1 MNLIPSNRV
10 KKLHFVG
17 IGGAGMSGIAEVLH
31 ENGFVVTGSDSGD
44 GPAIEYLKDLGL
56 VIYSK
61 HEAKNVEGADLLVYS
76 SAVTMDNPE
85 IVEAKARRIPVI
97 RRAEMLGELMR
108 LKYTLAVS
116 GTHGKTTTTSM
127 LGAIWEAAG
136 EDPTVIV
143 GGVVKG
149 KGSGAKV
156 GRGRYLIAESDEF
169 DRSFL
174 SMMPSSAIITNIDR
188 EHLDTYGTLD
198 AVKDAFVAFANKV
211 PFYGQVVVCI
221 DNPNIQSVL
230 SRFTKPVVT
239 YGFSRQAMYRAD
251 NLQVHGGV
259 SRFDVFR
266 NGEKLGN
273 FSLRIPGK
281 HNVLNATATV
291 ALSHEEN
298 IPVDVVRKALSE
310 FTGVKRR
317 FELVGEANEVLV
329 YDDYAH
335 HPTEAFATL
344 QGARDSFP
352 DRRIVVV
359 FQPHLYTRTRDQ
371 YEAFAEVFAN
381 CDELLVCEIYKARE
395 QPIPGISGKLIS
407 DSAISRGHQNA
418 RFVGSKEDAVEILK
432 KDTKPG
438 DLVLFMG
445 AGDIWKAERP
455 FLEALKT
462 NG

>member
-1 MNLIPSNRV
+1 M
-10 KKLHFVG
+10 G
-17 IGGAGMSGIAEVLH
+17 IGGAGMSGIAEVLF
-31 ENGFVVTGSDSGD
+31 ENGFVVTGSDTGD
-44 GPAIEYLKDLGL
+44 GPSIEYLKELG
-56 VIYSK
+56 IPIFPS
-61 HEAKNVEGADLLVYS
+61 HEAKNVENADLLVYS
-76 SAVTMDNPE
+76 SAVQMDNPE
-85 IVEAKARRIPVI
+85 IVEAKSRRIPVI

-127 LGAIWEAAG
+127 LGSIWEAAG

-198 AVKDAFVAFANKV
+198 AIKDAFVAFANKV

-230 SRFTKPVVT
+230 TRFTKPVVT
-239 YGFSRQAMYRAD
+239 YGFSRQAMYRAG
-251 NLQVHGGV
+251 NVRVEQGV
-259 SRFDVFR
+259 SHFDVLK
-266 NGEKLGN
+266 NNQLLGE
-273 FSLRIPGK
+273 FSIRIPGK
-281 HNVLNATATV
+281 HNVLNATATI

-298 IPVDVVRKALSE
+298 IPLEIVRRALSE

-317 FELVGEANEVLV
+317 FEWIGEAAGVMV

-335 HPTEAFATL
+335 HPTETAATL
-344 QGARDSFP
+344 QGARDTFP
-352 DRRIVVV
+352 DKRIVVV

-371 YEAFAEVFAN
+371 YETFAEVFAN
-381 CDELLVCEIYKARE
+381 CDELLTLEIYKARE
-395 QPIPGISGKLIS
+395 KPIPGISGKLIV
-407 DSAISRGHQNA
+407 DSAIARGHQNA
-418 RFVGSKEDAVEILK
+418 KFVETKENALAVLAQ
-432 KDTKPG
+432 DVRPG

-445 AGDIWKAERP
+445 AGDIWKMERP
-455 FLEALKT
+455 FLEALKK
-462 NG
+462 

>member
-1 MNLIPSNRV
+1 MNLIPSSRV
-10 KKLHFVG
+10 KRLHFVG
-17 IGGAGMSGIAEVLH
+17 IGGAGMSGIAEVLF
-31 ENGFVVTGSDSGD
+31 ENGFVVTGSDTGD
-44 GPAIEYLKDLGL
+44 GPSIEYLKELG
-56 VIYSK
+56 IPIFPS
-61 HEAKNVEGADLLVYS
+61 HEAKNVENADLLVYS
-76 SAVTMDNPE
+76 SAVQMDNPE
-85 IVEAKARRIPVI
+85 IVEAKSRRIPVI

-127 LGAIWEAAG
+127 LGSIWEAAG

-156 GRGRYLIAESDEF
+156 GRGRYLISESDEF

-198 AVKDAFVAFANKV
+198 AIKDAFVAFANKV

-230 SRFTKPVVT
+230 TRFTKPVVT
-239 YGFSRQAMYRAD
+239 YGFSRQAMYRAE
-251 NLQVHGGV
+251 NVRVEQGV
-259 SRFDVFR
+259 SHFDVLK
-266 NGEKLGN
+266 NNQLLGE
-273 FSLRIPGK
+273 FSIRIPGK
-281 HNVLNATATV
+281 HNVLNATATI

-298 IPVDVVRKALSE
+298 IPLEIVRRALSE

-317 FELVGEANEVLV
+317 FEWIGEAAGVMV

-335 HPTEAFATL
+335 HPTETAATL
-344 QGARDSFP
+344 QGARDTFP
-352 DRRIVVV
+352 DKRIVVV

-371 YEAFAEVFAN
+371 YETFAEVFAN
-381 CDELLVCEIYKARE
+381 CDELLTLEIYKARE
-395 QPIPGISGKLIS
+395 KPIPGISGKLIV
-407 DSAISRGHQNA
+407 DSAIARGHQNA
-418 RFVGSKEDAVEILK
+418 KFVETKENALAVLTQ
-432 KDTKPG
+432 DVRPG

-445 AGDIWKAERP
+445 AGDIWKMERP
-455 FLEALKT
+455 FLEALKK
-462 NG
+462 

>member
-1 MNLIPSNRV
+1 MNLIPSSRV
-10 KKLHFVG
+10 KRLHFVG
-17 IGGAGMSGIAEVLH
+17 IGGAGMSGIAEVLF
-31 ENGFVVTGSDSGD
+31 ENGFVVTGSDTGD
-44 GPAIEYLKDLGL
+44 GPSIEYLKELG
-56 VIYSK
+56 IPIFPS
-61 HEAKNVEGADLLVYS
+61 HEAKNVENADLLVYS
-76 SAVTMDNPE
+76 SAVQMDNPE
-85 IVEAKARRIPVI
+85 IVEAKSRRIPVI

-127 LGAIWEAAG
+127 LGSIWEAAG

-198 AVKDAFVAFANKV
+198 AIKDAFVAFANKV

-230 SRFTKPVVT
+230 TRFTKPVVT
-239 YGFSRQAMYRAD
+239 YGFSRQAMYRAE
-251 NLQVHGGV
+251 NVRVEQGV
-259 SRFDVFR
+259 SHFDVLK
-266 NGEKLGN
+266 NNQLLGE
-273 FSLRIPGK
+273 FSIRIPGK
-281 HNVLNATATV
+281 HNVLNATATI

-298 IPVDVVRKALSE
+298 IPLEIVRRALSE

-317 FELVGEANEVLV
+317 FEWIGEAAGVMV

-335 HPTEAFATL
+335 HPTETAATL
-344 QGARDSFP
+344 QGARDTFP
-352 DRRIVVV
+352 DKRIVVV

-371 YEAFAEVFAN
+371 YETFAEVFAN
-381 CDELLVCEIYKARE
+381 CDELLTLEIYKARE
-395 QPIPGISGKLIS
+395 KPIPGISGKLIV
-407 DSAISRGHQNA
+407 DSAIARGHQNA
-418 RFVGSKEDAVEILK
+418 KFVETKENALAVLTQ
-432 KDTKPG
+432 DVRPG

-445 AGDIWKAERP
+445 AGDIWKMDRP
-455 FLEALKT
+455 FLEALKK
-462 NG
+462 

>member
-1 MNLIPSNRV
+1 M
-10 KKLHFVG
+10 G
-17 IGGAGMSGIAEVLH
+17 IGGAGMSGIAEVLF
-31 ENGFVVTGSDSGD
+31 ENGFVVTGSDTGD
-44 GPAIEYLKDLGL
+44 GPSIEYLKELG
-56 VIYSK
+56 IPIFPS
-61 HEAKNVEGADLLVYS
+61 HEVKNVENADLLVYS
-76 SAVTMDNPE
+76 SAVQMDNPE
-85 IVEAKARRIPVI
+85 IVEAKSRRIPVI

-127 LGAIWEAAG
+127 LGSIWEAAG

-198 AVKDAFVAFANKV
+198 AIKDAFVAFANKV

-230 SRFTKPVVT
+230 TRFTKPVVT
-239 YGFSRQAMYRAD
+239 YGFSRQAMYRAE
-251 NLQVHGGV
+251 NVRVEQGV
-259 SRFDVFR
+259 SHFDVLK
-266 NGEKLGN
+266 NNQLLGE
-273 FSLRIPGK
+273 FSIRIPGK
-281 HNVLNATATV
+281 HNVLNATATI

-298 IPVDVVRKALSE
+298 IPLEIVRRALSE

-317 FELVGEANEVLV
+317 FEWIGEAAGVMV

-335 HPTEAFATL
+335 HPTETAATL
-344 QGARDSFP
+344 QGARDTFP
-352 DRRIVVV
+352 DKRIVVV

-371 YEAFAEVFAN
+371 YETFAEVFAN
-381 CDELLVCEIYKARE
+381 CDELLTLEIYKARE
-395 QPIPGISGKLIS
+395 KPIPGISGKLIV
-407 DSAISRGHQNA
+407 DSAIARGHQNA
-418 RFVGSKEDAVEILK
+418 KFVETKENALAVLTQ
-432 KDTKPG
+432 DVRPG

-445 AGDIWKAERP
+445 AGDIWKMERP
-455 FLEALKT
+455 FLEALKK
-462 NG
+462 

>member
-1 MNLIPSNRV
+1 
-10 KKLHFVG
+10 
-17 IGGAGMSGIAEVLH
+17 
-31 ENGFVVTGSDSGD
+31 
-44 GPAIEYLKDLGL
+44 
-56 VIYSK
+56 
-61 HEAKNVEGADLLVYS
+61 
-76 SAVTMDNPE
+76 
-85 IVEAKARRIPVI
+85 
-97 RRAEMLGELMR
+97 
-108 LKYTLAVS
+108 
-116 GTHGKTTTTSM
+116 
-127 LGAIWEAAG
+127 
-136 EDPTVIV
+136 
-143 GGVVKG
+143 
-149 KGSGAKV
+149 
-156 GRGRYLIAESDEF
+156 
-169 DRSFL
+169 
-174 SMMPSSAIITNIDR
+174 MMPSSAIITNIDR

-251 NLQVHGGV
+251 NLQVRDGI

-281 HNVLNATATV
+281 HNVLNATATI

-298 IPVDVVRKALSE
+298 IPTEIVCKALSE

-317 FELVGEANEVLV
+317 FEFVGEANGVLV

-335 HPTEAFATL
+335 HPTETFATL
-344 QGARDSFP
+344 QGARDTFP

-407 DSAISRGHQNA
+407 DTAISRGHQNA
-418 RFVGSKEDAVEILK
+418 RFAGTKEEAVEILK
-432 KDTKPG
+432 KDVKPG

-455 FLEALKT
+455 FLEALKA

>member
-10 KKLHFVG
+10 KRLHFVG

-31 ENGFVVTGSDSGD
+31 ENGFVVTGSDTGD
-44 GPAIEYLKDLGL
+44 GPAIQYLKDLGL
-56 VIYSK
+56 EIFPT
-61 HEAKNVEGADLLVYS
+61 HDAKNVENADLLVYS
-76 SAVTMDNPE
+76 SAVKMDNPE

-198 AVKDAFVAFANKV
+198 AIKDAFVAFANKV

-230 SRFTKPVVT
+230 MRFTKPVVT

-251 NLQVHGGV
+251 NVRSENGI
-259 SRFDVFR
+259 SYFEVFK
-266 NGEKLGN
+266 NNESIGE

-281 HNVLNATATV
+281 HNVLNATATI
-291 ALSHEEN
+291 ALSNEEH
-298 IPVDVVRKALSE
+298 IPLDVVRKALGQ

-317 FELVGEANEVLV
+317 FELVGEENGVMV

-335 HPTEAFATL
+335 HPTETAATL
-344 QGARDSFP
+344 QGARDTFP
-352 DRRIVVV
+352 EKRVIVV

-381 CDELLVCEIYKARE
+381 CDELLVLEIYKARE

-407 DSAISRGHQNA
+407 DTAVARGHQNA
-418 RFVGSKEDAVEILK
+418 RFVGTKEEALEVLK
-432 KDTKPG
+432 KDAKPG

-445 AGDIWKAERP
+445 AGDVWKAERP
-455 FLEALKT
+455 FLEALKK
-462 NG
+462 

>member
-1 MNLIPSNRV
+1 MNLIPSSRV
-10 KKLHFVG
+10 KRLHFVG
-17 IGGAGMSGIAEVLH
+17 IGGAGMSGIAEVLF
-31 ENGFVVTGSDSGD
+31 ENGFVVTGSDTGD
-44 GPAIEYLKDLGL
+44 GPSIEYLKELG
-56 VIYSK
+56 IPIFPS
-61 HEAKNVEGADLLVYS
+61 HEAKNVENADLLVYS
-76 SAVTMDNPE
+76 SAVQMDNPE
-85 IVEAKARRIPVI
+85 IVEAKSRRIPVI

-127 LGAIWEAAG
+127 LGSIWEAAG

-198 AVKDAFVAFANKV
+198 AIKDAFVAFANKV

-230 SRFTKPVVT
+230 TRFTKPVVT
-239 YGFSRQAMYRAD
+239 YGFSRQAMYRAE
-251 NLQVHGGV
+251 NVRVEQGV
-259 SRFDVFR
+259 SHFDVLK
-266 NGEKLGN
+266 NNQLLGE
-273 FSLRIPGK
+273 FSIRIPGK
-281 HNVLNATATV
+281 HNVLNATATI

-298 IPVDVVRKALSE
+298 IPQEIVRRALSE

-317 FELVGEANEVLV
+317 FEWIGEAAGVMV

-335 HPTEAFATL
+335 HPTETAATL
-344 QGARDSFP
+344 QGARDTFP
-352 DRRIVVV
+352 DKRIVVV

-371 YEAFAEVFAN
+371 YETFAEVFAN
-381 CDELLVCEIYKARE
+381 CDELLTLEIYKARE
-395 QPIPGISGKLIS
+395 KPIPGISGKLIV
-407 DSAISRGHQNA
+407 DSAIARGHQNA
-418 RFVGSKEDAVEILK
+418 KFVETKENALAVLTQ
-432 KDTKPG
+432 DVRPG

-445 AGDIWKAERP
+445 AGDIWKMERP
-455 FLEALKT
+455 FLEALKK
-462 NG
+462 

>member
-1 MNLIPSNRV
+1 M
-10 KKLHFVG
+10 G
-17 IGGAGMSGIAEVLH
+17 IGGAGMSGIAEVLF
-31 ENGFVVTGSDSGD
+31 ENGFVVTGSDTGD
-44 GPAIEYLKDLGL
+44 GPSIEYLKELG
-56 VIYSK
+56 IPIFPS
-61 HEAKNVEGADLLVYS
+61 HEAKNVENADLLVYS
-76 SAVTMDNPE
+76 SAVQMDNPE
-85 IVEAKARRIPVI
+85 IVEAKSRRIPVI

-127 LGAIWEAAG
+127 LGSIWEAAG

-198 AVKDAFVAFANKV
+198 AIKDAFVAFANKV

-230 SRFTKPVVT
+230 TRFTKPVVT
-239 YGFSRQAMYRAD
+239 YGFSRQAMYRAE
-251 NLQVHGGV
+251 NVRVEQGV
-259 SRFDVFR
+259 SHFDVLK
-266 NGEKLGN
+266 NNQLLGE
-273 FSLRIPGK
+273 FSIRIPGK
-281 HNVLNATATV
+281 HNVLNATATI

-298 IPVDVVRKALSE
+298 IPLEIVRRALSE

-317 FELVGEANEVLV
+317 FEWIGEAAGVMV

-335 HPTEAFATL
+335 HPTETAATL
-344 QGARDSFP
+344 QGARDTFP
-352 DRRIVVV
+352 DKRIVVV

-371 YEAFAEVFAN
+371 YETFAEVFAN
-381 CDELLVCEIYKARE
+381 CDELLTLEIYKARE
-395 QPIPGISGKLIS
+395 KPIPGISGKLIV
-407 DSAISRGHQNA
+407 DSAIARGHQNA
-418 RFVGSKEDAVEILK
+418 KFVETKENAIAVLTQ
-432 KDTKPG
+432 DVRPG

-445 AGDIWKAERP
+445 AGDIWKMERP
-455 FLEALKT
+455 FLEALKK
-462 NG
+462 

>member
-1 MNLIPSNRV
+1 MNLIPSSRV
-10 KKLHFVG
+10 KRLHFVG
-17 IGGAGMSGIAEVLH
+17 IGGTGMSGIAEVLF
-31 ENGFVVTGSDSGD
+31 ENGFVVTGSDTGD
-44 GPAIEYLKDLGL
+44 GPSIEYLKELG
-56 VIYSK
+56 IPIFPS
-61 HEAKNVEGADLLVYS
+61 HEAKNVENADLLVYS
-76 SAVTMDNPE
+76 SAVQMDNPE
-85 IVEAKARRIPVI
+85 IVEAKSRRIPVI

-127 LGAIWEAAG
+127 LGSIWEAAG

-198 AVKDAFVAFANKV
+198 AIKDAFVAFANKV

-230 SRFTKPVVT
+230 TRFTKPVVT
-239 YGFSRQAMYRAD
+239 YGFSRQAMYRAE
-251 NLQVHGGV
+251 NVRVEQGV
-259 SRFDVFR
+259 SHFDVLK
-266 NGEKLGN
+266 NNQLLGE
-273 FSLRIPGK
+273 FSIRIPGK
-281 HNVLNATATV
+281 HNVLNATATI

-298 IPVDVVRKALSE
+298 IPLEIVRRALSE

-317 FELVGEANEVLV
+317 FEWIGEAAGVMV

-335 HPTEAFATL
+335 HPTETAATL
-344 QGARDSFP
+344 QGARDTFP
-352 DRRIVVV
+352 DKRIVVV

-371 YEAFAEVFAN
+371 YETFAEVFAN
-381 CDELLVCEIYKARE
+381 CDELLTLEIYKARE
-395 QPIPGISGKLIS
+395 KPIPGISGKLIV
-407 DSAISRGHQNA
+407 DSAIARGHQNA
-418 RFVGSKEDAVEILK
+418 KFVETKENALAVLTQ
-432 KDTKPG
+432 DVRPG

-445 AGDIWKAERP
+445 AGDIWKMERP
-455 FLEALKT
+455 FLEALKK
-462 NG
+462 

>member
-1 MNLIPSNRV
+1 MNLIPSSRV
-10 KKLHFVG
+10 KRLHFVG
-17 IGGAGMSGIAEVLH
+17 IGGAGMSGIAEVLF
-31 ENGFVVTGSDSGD
+31 ENGFVVTGSDTGD
-44 GPAIEYLKDLGL
+44 GPSIEYLKELG
-56 VIYSK
+56 IPIFPS
-61 HEAKNVEGADLLVYS
+61 HEAKNVENADLLVYS
-76 SAVTMDNPE
+76 SAVQMDNPE
-85 IVEAKARRIPVI
+85 IVEAKSRRIPVI

-127 LGAIWEAAG
+127 LGSIWEAAG

-198 AVKDAFVAFANKV
+198 AIKDAFVAFANKV

-230 SRFTKPVVT
+230 TRFTKPVVT
-239 YGFSRQAMYRAD
+239 YGFSRQAMYRAE
-251 NLQVHGGV
+251 NVRVEQGV
-259 SRFDVFR
+259 SHFDVLK
-266 NGEKLGN
+266 NNQLLGE
-273 FSLRIPGK
+273 FSIRIPGK
-281 HNVLNATATV
+281 HNVLNATATI

-298 IPVDVVRKALSE
+298 IPLEIVRRALSE

-317 FELVGEANEVLV
+317 FEWIGEAAGVMV

-335 HPTEAFATL
+335 HPTETAATL
-344 QGARDSFP
+344 QDARDTFP
-352 DRRIVVV
+352 DKRIVVV

-371 YEAFAEVFAN
+371 YETFAEVFAN
-381 CDELLVCEIYKARE
+381 CDELLTLEIYKARE
-395 QPIPGISGKLIS
+395 KPIPGISGKLIV
-407 DSAISRGHQNA
+407 DSAIARGHQNA
-418 RFVGSKEDAVEILK
+418 KFVETKENALAVLTQ
-432 KDTKPG
+432 DVRPG

-445 AGDIWKAERP
+445 AGDIWKMERP
-455 FLEALKT
+455 FLEALKK
-462 NG
+462 

>member
-1 MNLIPSNRV
+1 MSLIPSNRV

-31 ENGFVVTGSDSGD
+31 ENGFIVSGSDMGE
-44 GPAIEYLKDLGL
+44 GPVIDYLKDLGL
-56 VIYSK
+56 NIYSK

-76 SAVTMDNPE
+76 SAVKMDNPE

-108 LKYTLAVS
+108 LKYTLAVC

-198 AVKDAFVAFANKV
+198 AIKDAFVAFANKV
-211 PFYGQVVVCI
+211 PFYGQVVVCL
-221 DNPNIQSVL
+221 DDPNIQSVL
-230 SRFTKPVVT
+230 TRFTKPVVT
-239 YGFSRQAMYRAD
+239 YGFSRQAMYRAE
-251 NLQVHGGV
+251 NVQHEGGT
-259 SRFDVFR
+259 SHFEVFK
-266 NGEKLGN
+266 NKESLGE
-273 FSLRIPGK
+273 FTLRIPGK
-281 HNVLNATATV
+281 HNVLNATAAI
-291 ALSHEEN
+291 ALSNEES
-298 IPVDVVRKALSE
+298 ISLDVVRKALAE

-317 FELVGEANEVLV
+317 FELIGTQKDILV

-335 HPTEAFATL
+335 HPTEVAATL
-344 QGARDSFP
+344 QGARDTFP
-352 DRRIVVV
+352 DRRVVVV

-371 YEAFAEVFAN
+371 YEAFASVFAN
-381 CDELLVCEIYKARE
+381 CDELLVCEIYKSRE

-407 DSAISRGHQNA
+407 DTAIARGHLNA
-418 RFVGSKEDAVEILK
+418 QFVGTKENALEVLK
-432 KDTKPG
+432 KEARPG

-445 AGDIWKAERP
+445 AGDIWKMERP
-455 FLEALKT
+455 FLEALK
-462 NG
+462 

>member
-1 MNLIPSNRV
+1 M
-10 KKLHFVG
+10 G
-17 IGGAGMSGIAEVLH
+17 IGGAGMSGIAEVLF
-31 ENGFVVTGSDSGD
+31 ENGFVVTGSDTGD
-44 GPAIEYLKDLGL
+44 GPSIEYLKELG
-56 VIYSK
+56 IPIFPS
-61 HEAKNVEGADLLVYS
+61 HEAKNVENADLLVYS
-76 SAVTMDNPE
+76 SAVQMDNPE
-85 IVEAKARRIPVI
+85 IVEAKSRRIPVI

-127 LGAIWEAAG
+127 LGSIWEAAG

-198 AVKDAFVAFANKV
+198 AIKDAFVAFANKV

-230 SRFTKPVVT
+230 TRFTKPVVT
-239 YGFSRQAMYRAD
+239 YGFSRQAMYRAE
-251 NLQVHGGV
+251 NVRVEQGV
-259 SRFDVFR
+259 SHFDVLK
-266 NGEKLGN
+266 NNQLLGE
-273 FSLRIPGK
+273 FSIRIPGK

-298 IPVDVVRKALSE
+298 IPLEIVRRAPSE
-310 FTGVKRR
+310 LTGVKRR
-317 FELVGEANEVLV
+317 FEWIGEAAGVMV

-335 HPTEAFATL
+335 HPTETAATL
-344 QGARDSFP
+344 QGARDTFP
-352 DRRIVVV
+352 DKRIVVV

-371 YEAFAEVFAN
+371 YETFAEVFAN
-381 CDELLVCEIYKARE
+381 CDELLTLEIYKARE
-395 QPIPGISGKLIS
+395 KPIPGISGKLIV
-407 DSAISRGHQNA
+407 DSAIARGHQNA
-418 RFVGSKEDAVEILK
+418 KFVETKENALAVLTQ
-432 KDTKPG
+432 DVRPG

-445 AGDIWKAERP
+445 AGDIWKMERP
-455 FLEALKT
+455 FLEALKK
-462 NG
+462 

>member
-1 MNLIPSNRV
+1 MNLIPSSRV
-10 KKLHFVG
+10 KRLHFVG
-17 IGGAGMSGIAEVLH
+17 IGGAGMSGIAEVLF
-31 ENGFVVTGSDSGD
+31 ENGFVVTGSDTGD
-44 GPAIEYLKDLGL
+44 GPSIEYLKELG
-56 VIYSK
+56 IPIFPS
-61 HEAKNVEGADLLVYS
+61 HEAKNVENADLLVYS
-76 SAVTMDNPE
+76 SAVQMDNPE
-85 IVEAKARRIPVI
+85 IVEAKSRRIPVI

-127 LGAIWEAAG
+127 LGSIWEAAG

-198 AVKDAFVAFANKV
+198 AIKDAFVAFANKV

-230 SRFTKPVVT
+230 TRFTKPVVT
-239 YGFSRQAMYRAD
+239 YGFSRQAMYRAG
-251 NLQVHGGV
+251 NVRVEQGV
-259 SRFDVFR
+259 SHFDVLK
-266 NGEKLGN
+266 NNQLLGE
-273 FSLRIPGK
+273 FSIRIPGK
-281 HNVLNATATV
+281 HNVLNATATI

-298 IPVDVVRKALSE
+298 IPLEIVRRALSE

-317 FELVGEANEVLV
+317 FEWIGEAAGVMV

-335 HPTEAFATL
+335 HPTETAATL
-344 QGARDSFP
+344 QGARDTFP
-352 DRRIVVV
+352 DKRIVVV

-371 YEAFAEVFAN
+371 YETFAEVFAN
-381 CDELLVCEIYKARE
+381 CDELLTLEIYKARE
-395 QPIPGISGKLIS
+395 KPIPGISGKLIV
-407 DSAISRGHQNA
+407 DSAIARGHQNA
-418 RFVGSKEDAVEILK
+418 KFVETKENALAVLAQ
-432 KDTKPG
+432 DVRPG

-445 AGDIWKAERP
+445 AGDIWKMERP
-455 FLEALKT
+455 FLEALKK
-462 NG
+462 

>member
-1 MNLIPSNRV
+1 M
-10 KKLHFVG
+10 G
-17 IGGAGMSGIAEVLH
+17 IGGAGMSGIAEVLF
-31 ENGFVVTGSDSGD
+31 ENGFVVTGSDTGD
-44 GPAIEYLKDLGL
+44 GPSIEYLKELG
-56 VIYSK
+56 IPIFPS
-61 HEAKNVEGADLLVYS
+61 HEAKNVENADLLVYS
-76 SAVTMDNPE
+76 SAVQMDNPE
-85 IVEAKARRIPVI
+85 IVEAKSRRIPVI

-127 LGAIWEAAG
+127 LGSIWEAAG

-198 AVKDAFVAFANKV
+198 AIKDAFVAFANKV
-211 PFYGQVVVCI
+211 PFYGQVAVCI

-230 SRFTKPVVT
+230 TRFTKPVVT
-239 YGFSRQAMYRAD
+239 YGFSRQAMYRAE
-251 NLQVHGGV
+251 NVRVEQGV
-259 SRFDVFR
+259 SHFDVLK
-266 NGEKLGN
+266 NNQLLGE
-273 FSLRIPGK
+273 FSIRIPGK
-281 HNVLNATATV
+281 HNVLNATATI

-298 IPVDVVRKALSE
+298 IPLEIVRRALSE

-317 FELVGEANEVLV
+317 FEWIGEAAGVMV

-335 HPTEAFATL
+335 HPTETAATL
-344 QGARDSFP
+344 QGARDTFP
-352 DRRIVVV
+352 DKRIVVV

-371 YEAFAEVFAN
+371 YETFAEVFAN
-381 CDELLVCEIYKARE
+381 CDELLTLEIYKARE
-395 QPIPGISGKLIS
+395 KPIPGISGKLIV
-407 DSAISRGHQNA
+407 DSAIARGHQNA
-418 RFVGSKEDAVEILK
+418 KFVETKENALAVLTQ
-432 KDTKPG
+432 DVRPG

-445 AGDIWKAERP
+445 AGDIWKMERP
-455 FLEALKT
+455 FLEALKK
-462 NG
+462 

>member
-10 KKLHFVG
+10 KRLHFVG

-31 ENGFVVTGSDSGD
+31 ENGFIVTGSDSGD
-44 GPAIEYLKDLGL
+44 GPAIGYLKDLGL
-56 VIYSK
+56 TIYPR
-61 HEAKNVEGADLLVYS
+61 HEARNVEGADLLVYS
-76 SAVTMDNPE
+76 SAIAKDNPE
-85 IVEAKARRIPVI
+85 LLEAKARRIPVI

-127 LGAIWEAAG
+127 LGEIWEAAG

-251 NLQVHGGV
+251 NLRVQNGI

-266 NGEKLGN
+266 NNELLGD
-273 FSLRIPGK
+273 FEIRIPGK
-281 HNVLNATATV
+281 HNVQNATATI
-291 ALSHEEN
+291 ALSNEEN
-298 IPVDVVRKALSE
+298 IPLKTVRKALAE

-317 FELVGEANEVLV
+317 FEFVGEAGGVLV

-335 HPTEAFATL
+335 HPTEVLATL
-344 QGARDSFP
+344 QGARDTFP

-407 DSAISRGHQNA
+407 DTAIARGHQNA
-418 RFVGSKEDAVEILK
+418 RFAGSKEEALEILK
-432 KDTKPG
+432 KEVRAG

-445 AGDIWKAERP
+445 AGDIWKEEHP
-455 FLEALKT
+455 LLEALK
-462 NG
+462 G

>member
-1 MNLIPSNRV
+1 MNLILSSRV
-10 KKLHFVG
+10 KRLHFVG
-17 IGGAGMSGIAEVLH
+17 IGGAGMSGIAEVLF
-31 ENGFVVTGSDSGD
+31 ENGFVVTGSDTGD
-44 GPAIEYLKDLGL
+44 GPSIEYLKELG
-56 VIYSK
+56 IPIFPS
-61 HEAKNVEGADLLVYS
+61 HEAKNVENADLLVYS
-76 SAVTMDNPE
+76 SAVQMDNPE
-85 IVEAKARRIPVI
+85 IVEAKSRRIPVI

-127 LGAIWEAAG
+127 LGSIWEAAG

-198 AVKDAFVAFANKV
+198 AIKDAFVAFANKV

-230 SRFTKPVVT
+230 TRFTKPVVT
-239 YGFSRQAMYRAD
+239 YGFSRQAMYRAE
-251 NLQVHGGV
+251 NVRVEQGV
-259 SRFDVFR
+259 SHFDVLK
-266 NGEKLGN
+266 NNQLLGE
-273 FSLRIPGK
+273 FSIRIPGK
-281 HNVLNATATV
+281 HNVLNATATI

-298 IPVDVVRKALSE
+298 IPLEIVRRALSE

-317 FELVGEANEVLV
+317 FEWIGEAAGVMV

-335 HPTEAFATL
+335 HPTETAATL
-344 QGARDSFP
+344 QGARDTFP
-352 DRRIVVV
+352 DKRIVVV

-371 YEAFAEVFAN
+371 YETFAEVFAN
-381 CDELLVCEIYKARE
+381 CDELLTLEIYKARE
-395 QPIPGISGKLIS
+395 KPIPGISGKLIV
-407 DSAISRGHQNA
+407 DSAIARGHQNA
-418 RFVGSKEDAVEILK
+418 KFVETKENALAVLTQ
-432 KDTKPG
+432 DVRPG

-445 AGDIWKAERP
+445 AGDIWKMERP
-455 FLEALKT
+455 FLEALKK
-462 NG
+462 

>member
-1 MNLIPSNRV
+1 MHLIPSSRV
-10 KKLHFVG
+10 KRLHFVG
-17 IGGAGMSGIAEVLH
+17 IGGAGMSGIAEVLF
-31 ENGFVVTGSDSGD
+31 ENGFVVTGSDTGD
-44 GPAIEYLKDLGL
+44 GPSIEYLKELG
-56 VIYSK
+56 IPIFPS
-61 HEAKNVEGADLLVYS
+61 HEAKNVENADLLVYS
-76 SAVTMDNPE
+76 SAVQMDNPE
-85 IVEAKARRIPVI
+85 IVEAKSRRIPVI

-127 LGAIWEAAG
+127 LGSIWEAAG

-198 AVKDAFVAFANKV
+198 AIKDAFVAFANKV

-230 SRFTKPVVT
+230 TRFTKPVVT
-239 YGFSRQAMYRAD
+239 YGFSRQAMYRAE
-251 NLQVHGGV
+251 NVRVEQGV
-259 SRFDVFR
+259 SHFDVLK
-266 NGEKLGN
+266 NNQLLGE
-273 FSLRIPGK
+273 FSIRIPGK
-281 HNVLNATATV
+281 HNVLNATATI

-298 IPVDVVRKALSE
+298 IPLEIVRRALSE

-317 FELVGEANEVLV
+317 FEWIGEAAGVMV

-335 HPTEAFATL
+335 HPTETAATL
-344 QGARDSFP
+344 QGARDTFP
-352 DRRIVVV
+352 DKRIVVV

-371 YEAFAEVFAN
+371 YETFAEVFAN
-381 CDELLVCEIYKARE
+381 CDELLTLEIYKARE
-395 QPIPGISGKLIS
+395 KPIPGISGKLIV
-407 DSAISRGHQNA
+407 DSAIARGHQNA
-418 RFVGSKEDAVEILK
+418 KFVETKENALAVLTQ
-432 KDTKPG
+432 DVRPG

-445 AGDIWKAERP
+445 AGDIWKMERP
-455 FLEALKT
+455 FLEALKK
-462 NG
+462 

>member
-1 MNLIPSNRV
+1 M
-10 KKLHFVG
+10 G
-17 IGGAGMSGIAEVLH
+17 IGGAGMSGIAEVLF
-31 ENGFVVTGSDSGD
+31 ENGFVVTGSDTGD
-44 GPAIEYLKDLGL
+44 GPSIEYLKELG
-56 VIYSK
+56 IPIFPS
-61 HEAKNVEGADLLVYS
+61 HEAKNVENADLLVYS
-76 SAVTMDNPE
+76 SAVQMDNPE
-85 IVEAKARRIPVI
+85 IVEAKSRRIPVI

-127 LGAIWEAAG
+127 LGSIWEAAG

-198 AVKDAFVAFANKV
+198 AIKDAFVAFANKV

-230 SRFTKPVVT
+230 TSFTKPVVT
-239 YGFSRQAMYRAD
+239 YGFSRQAMYRAE
-251 NLQVHGGV
+251 NVRVEQGV
-259 SRFDVFR
+259 SHFDVLK
-266 NGEKLGN
+266 NNQLLGE
-273 FSLRIPGK
+273 FSIRIPGK
-281 HNVLNATATV
+281 HNVLNATATI

-298 IPVDVVRKALSE
+298 IPLEIVRRALSE

-317 FELVGEANEVLV
+317 FEWIGEAAGVMV

-335 HPTEAFATL
+335 HPTETAATL
-344 QGARDSFP
+344 QGARDTFP
-352 DRRIVVV
+352 DKRIVVV

-371 YEAFAEVFAN
+371 YETFAEVFAN
-381 CDELLVCEIYKARE
+381 CDELLTLEIYKARE
-395 QPIPGISGKLIS
+395 KPIPGISGKLIV
-407 DSAISRGHQNA
+407 DSAIARGHQNA
-418 RFVGSKEDAVEILK
+418 KFVETKENALAVLTQ
-432 KDTKPG
+432 DVRPG

-445 AGDIWKAERP
+445 AGDIWKMERP
-455 FLEALKT
+455 FLEALKK
-462 NG
+462 

>member
-1 MNLIPSNRV
+1 MNLIPSSRV
-10 KKLHFVG
+10 KRLHFVG
-17 IGGAGMSGIAEVLH
+17 IGGAGMSGIAEVLF
-31 ENGFVVTGSDSGD
+31 ENGFVVTGSDTGD
-44 GPAIEYLKDLGL
+44 GPSIEYLKELG
-56 VIYSK
+56 IPIFPS
-61 HEAKNVEGADLLVYS
+61 HEAKNVENADLLVYS
-76 SAVTMDNPE
+76 SAVQMDNPE
-85 IVEAKARRIPVI
+85 IVEAKSRRIPVI

-127 LGAIWEAAG
+127 LGSIWEAAG

-198 AVKDAFVAFANKV
+198 AIKDAFVAFANKV

-230 SRFTKPVVT
+230 TRFTKPVVT
-239 YGFSRQAMYRAD
+239 YGFSRQAMYRAE
-251 NLQVHGGV
+251 NVRVEQGV
-259 SRFDVFR
+259 SHFDVLK
-266 NGEKLGN
+266 NNQLLGE
-273 FSLRIPGK
+273 FSIRIPGK
-281 HNVLNATATV
+281 HNVLNATATI

-298 IPVDVVRKALSE
+298 IPLEIVRRALSE

-317 FELVGEANEVLV
+317 FEWIGEAAGVMG

-335 HPTEAFATL
+335 HPTETAATL
-344 QGARDSFP
+344 QGACDTFP
-352 DRRIVVV
+352 DKRIVVV

-371 YEAFAEVFAN
+371 YETFAEVFAN
-381 CDELLVCEIYKARE
+381 CDELLTLEIYKARE
-395 QPIPGISGKLIS
+395 KPIPGISGKLIV
-407 DSAISRGHQNA
+407 DSAIARGHQNA
-418 RFVGSKEDAVEILK
+418 KFVETKENALAVLTQ
-432 KDTKPG
+432 DVRPG

-445 AGDIWKAERP
+445 AGDIWKMERP
-455 FLEALKT
+455 FLEALKK
-462 NG
+462 

>member
-1 MNLIPSNRV
+1 M
-10 KKLHFVG
+10 G
-17 IGGAGMSGIAEVLH
+17 IGGAGMSGIAEVLF
-31 ENGFVVTGSDSGD
+31 ENGFVVTGSDTGD
-44 GPAIEYLKDLGL
+44 GPSIEYLKELG
-56 VIYSK
+56 IPIFPS
-61 HEAKNVEGADLLVYS
+61 HEAKNVENADLLVYS
-76 SAVTMDNPE
+76 SAVQMDNPE
-85 IVEAKARRIPVI
+85 IVEAKSRRIPVI

-127 LGAIWEAAG
+127 LGSIWEAAG

-149 KGSGAKV
+149 KGSGAKG

-198 AVKDAFVAFANKV
+198 AIKDAFVAFANKV

-230 SRFTKPVVT
+230 TRFTKPVVT
-239 YGFSRQAMYRAD
+239 YGFSRQAMYRAE
-251 NLQVHGGV
+251 NVRVEQGV
-259 SRFDVFR
+259 SHFDVLK
-266 NGEKLGN
+266 NNQLLGE
-273 FSLRIPGK
+273 FSIRIPGK
-281 HNVLNATATV
+281 HNVLNATATI

-298 IPVDVVRKALSE
+298 IPLEIVRRALSE

-317 FELVGEANEVLV
+317 FEWIGEAAGVMV

-335 HPTEAFATL
+335 HPTETAATL
-344 QGARDSFP
+344 QGARDTFP
-352 DRRIVVV
+352 DKRIVVV

-371 YEAFAEVFAN
+371 YETFAEVFAN
-381 CDELLVCEIYKARE
+381 CDELLTLEIYKARE
-395 QPIPGISGKLIS
+395 KPIPGISGKLIV
-407 DSAISRGHQNA
+407 DSAIARGHQNA
-418 RFVGSKEDAVEILK
+418 KFVETKENALAVLTQ
-432 KDTKPG
+432 DVRPG

-445 AGDIWKAERP
+445 AGDIWKMERP
-455 FLEALKT
+455 FLEALKK
-462 NG
+462 

>member
-1 MNLIPSNRV
+1 M
-10 KKLHFVG
+10 G
-17 IGGAGMSGIAEVLH
+17 IGGAGMSGIAEVLF
-31 ENGFVVTGSDSGD
+31 ENGFVVTGSDTGD
-44 GPAIEYLKDLGL
+44 GPSIEYLKELG
-56 VIYSK
+56 IPIFPS
-61 HEAKNVEGADLLVYS
+61 HEAKNVENADLLVYS
-76 SAVTMDNPE
+76 SAVQMDNPE
-85 IVEAKARRIPVI
+85 IVEAKSRRIPVI

-127 LGAIWEAAG
+127 LGSIWEAAG

-198 AVKDAFVAFANKV
+198 AIKDAFVAFANKV

-230 SRFTKPVVT
+230 TRFTKPVVT
-239 YGFSRQAMYRAD
+239 YGFSRQAMYRAE
-251 NLQVHGGV
+251 NVRVEQGV
-259 SRFDVFR
+259 SHFDVLK
-266 NGEKLGN
+266 NNQLLGE
-273 FSLRIPGK
+273 FSIRIPGK
-281 HNVLNATATV
+281 HNVLNATATI

-298 IPVDVVRKALSE
+298 IPLEIVRRALSE

-317 FELVGEANEVLV
+317 FEWIGEAAGVLV
-329 YDDYAH
+329 YDEYAH
-335 HPTEAFATL
+335 HPTETAATL
-344 QGARDSFP
+344 QGARDTFP
-352 DRRIVVV
+352 DKRIVVV

-371 YEAFAEVFAN
+371 YETFAEVFAN
-381 CDELLVCEIYKARE
+381 CDELLTLEIYKARE
-395 QPIPGISGKLIS
+395 KPIPGISGKLIV
-407 DSAISRGHQNA
+407 DSAIARGHQNA
-418 RFVGSKEDAVEILK
+418 KFVETKENALAVLTQ
-432 KDTKPG
+432 DVRPG

-445 AGDIWKAERP
+445 AGDIWKMERP
-455 FLEALKT
+455 FLEALKK
-462 NG
+462 

>member
-1 MNLIPSNRV
+1 M
-10 KKLHFVG
+10 G
-17 IGGAGMSGIAEVLH
+17 IGGAGMSGIAEVLF
-31 ENGFVVTGSDSGD
+31 ENGFVVTGSDTGD
-44 GPAIEYLKDLGL
+44 GPSIEYLKELG
-56 VIYSK
+56 IPIFPS
-61 HEAKNVEGADLLVYS
+61 HEAKNVENADLLVYS
-76 SAVTMDNPE
+76 SAVQMDNPE
-85 IVEAKARRIPVI
+85 IVEAKSRRIPVI

-127 LGAIWEAAG
+127 LGSIWEAAG

-198 AVKDAFVAFANKV
+198 AIKDAFVAFANKV

-230 SRFTKPVVT
+230 TRFTKPVVT
-239 YGFSRQAMYRAD
+239 YGFSRQAMYRAE
-251 NLQVHGGV
+251 NVRVEQGV
-259 SRFDVFR
+259 SHFDVLK
-266 NGEKLGN
+266 NNQLLGE
-273 FSLRIPGK
+273 FSIRIPGK
-281 HNVLNATATV
+281 HNVLNATATI

-298 IPVDVVRKALSE
+298 IPLEIVRRALSE

-317 FELVGEANEVLV
+317 FEWIGEAAGVMV

-335 HPTEAFATL
+335 HPTETAATL
-344 QGARDSFP
+344 QGARDTFP
-352 DRRIVVV
+352 DKRIVVV

-371 YEAFAEVFAN
+371 YETFAEVFAN
-381 CDELLVCEIYKARE
+381 CDELLTLEIYKARE
-395 QPIPGISGKLIS
+395 KPIPGISGKLIV
-407 DSAISRGHQNA
+407 DSAIARGHQNA
-418 RFVGSKEDAVEILK
+418 KFVETKENALAVLTQ
-432 KDTKPG
+432 DVRPG

-445 AGDIWKAERP
+445 AGDIWKMERP
-455 FLEALKT
+455 FLEALKK
-462 NG
+462 

>member
-31 ENGFVVTGSDSGD
+31 ENGFIVSGSDCGE
-44 GPAIEYLKDLGL
+44 GPAIEYLKSLGL
-56 VIYSK
+56 VIYPS

-76 SAVTMDNPE
+76 SAVSMDNPE

-251 NLQVHGGV
+251 NVQMANGISH
-259 SRFDVFR
+259 FEVFK
-266 NGEKLGN
+266 NNESLGI

-281 HNVLNATATV
+281 HNVLNATATI

-298 IPVDVVRKALSE
+298 IPLEVVRKTLSE

-317 FELVGEANEVLV
+317 FEFVGEARGISV

-335 HPTEAFATL
+335 HPTEVAATL
-344 QGARDSFP
+344 QGAREMFP
-352 DRRIVVV
+352 ESRIRVV

-371 YEAFAEVFAN
+371 YETFAEVFAG

-395 QPIPGISGKLIS
+395 RPIPGISGKLIS
-407 DSAISRGHQNA
+407 DSATSRGHQNA
-418 RFVGSKEDAVEILK
+418 RFVETKENAIELLKRDAR
-432 KDTKPG
+432 PG

-455 FLEALKT
+455 FLEALKK
-462 NG
+462 

>member
-1 MNLIPSNRV
+1 M
-10 KKLHFVG
+10 G
-17 IGGAGMSGIAEVLH
+17 IGGAGMSGIAEVLF
-31 ENGFVVTGSDSGD
+31 ENGFVVTGSDTGD
-44 GPAIEYLKDLGL
+44 GPSIEYLKELG
-56 VIYSK
+56 IPIFPS
-61 HEAKNVEGADLLVYS
+61 HEAKNVENADLLVYS
-76 SAVTMDNPE
+76 SAVQMDNPE
-85 IVEAKARRIPVI
+85 IVEAKSRRIPVI

-127 LGAIWEAAG
+127 LGSIWEAAG

-198 AVKDAFVAFANKV
+198 AINDAFVAFANKV

-230 SRFTKPVVT
+230 TRFTKPVVT
-239 YGFSRQAMYRAD
+239 YGFSRQAMYRAE
-251 NLQVHGGV
+251 NVRVEQGV
-259 SRFDVFR
+259 SHFDVLK
-266 NGEKLGN
+266 NNQLLGE
-273 FSLRIPGK
+273 FSIRIPGK
-281 HNVLNATATV
+281 HNVLNATATI

-298 IPVDVVRKALSE
+298 IPLEIVRRALSE

-317 FELVGEANEVLV
+317 FEWIGEAAGVMV

-335 HPTEAFATL
+335 HPTETAATL
-344 QGARDSFP
+344 QGARDTFP
-352 DRRIVVV
+352 DKRIVVV

-371 YEAFAEVFAN
+371 YETFAEVFAN
-381 CDELLVCEIYKARE
+381 CDELLTLEIYKARE
-395 QPIPGISGKLIS
+395 KPIPGISGKLIV
-407 DSAISRGHQNA
+407 DSAIARGHQNA
-418 RFVGSKEDAVEILK
+418 KFVETKENALAVLTQ
-432 KDTKPG
+432 DVRPG

-445 AGDIWKAERP
+445 AGDIWKMERP
-455 FLEALKT
+455 FLEALKK
-462 NG
+462 